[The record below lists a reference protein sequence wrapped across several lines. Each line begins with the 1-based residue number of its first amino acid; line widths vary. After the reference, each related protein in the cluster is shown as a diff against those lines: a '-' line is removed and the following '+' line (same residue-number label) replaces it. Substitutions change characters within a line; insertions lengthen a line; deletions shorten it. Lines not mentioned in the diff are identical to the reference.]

1 MSSLENHHH
10 MPQNKYVEYRKWIA
24 FWGLLLD
31 SQKEIQKMIDD
42 YNSKGW
48 KVVQFQYTRPNFSIG
63 KLLLILLI
71 TAITFG
77 FISYWIGVSIIFERE
92 DEMTLGNSKPKKS
105 ASKPPINSEQ
115 RIQEHKDT
123 KALPNDSDTEKI
135 KELNSIIEQSKG
147 GLFNKYNPEVVDF
160 IKQNYSDSQKAL
172 GLIKNFERYT
182 GDDLIKKLCNLSS
195 NYDSIKSYLSVFI
208 SFDIVDGKY
217 PHNIKD
223 NSR

>member
-1 MSSLENHHH
+1 

-92 DEMTLGNSKPKKS
+92 DDFFDNDDNYCVIEKKQLGYNVVDINYKKSQYQQSARCPWCFEHCLGN
-105 ASKPPINSEQ
+105 
-115 RIQEHKDT
+115 D
-123 KALPNDSDTEKI
+123 KI
-135 KELNSIIEQSKG
+135 FYARVC
-147 GLFNKYNPEVVDF
+147 LF
-160 IKQNYSDSQKAL
+160 
-172 GLIKNFERYT
+172 
-182 GDDLIKKLCNLSS
+182 
-195 NYDSIKSYLSVFI
+195 
-208 SFDIVDGKY
+208 
-217 PHNIKD
+217 
-223 NSR
+223 